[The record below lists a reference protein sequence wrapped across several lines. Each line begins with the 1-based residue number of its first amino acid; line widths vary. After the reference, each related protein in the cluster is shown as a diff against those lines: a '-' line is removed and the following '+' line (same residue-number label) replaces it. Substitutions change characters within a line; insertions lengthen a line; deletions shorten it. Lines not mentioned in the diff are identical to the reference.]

1 MVISAGPL
9 TRVFT
14 GVASRLGVHA
24 VYLDTQKNLSVFAPR
39 LPCFC
44 GIAHIGYY
52 TPVLRRTSSYFVSEK
67 LFLSL
72 SLFPSPPSIGF
83 REKRGKEKGGER
95 KEKKKC
101 LGRALIYL
109 SLRWNERKE
118 TRDNSTAFSWISW
131 ELKLE
136 SILSGSIVGNKH
148 RTPFSLPPR

>member
-1 MVISAGPL
+1 M
-9 TRVFT
+9 R
-14 GVASRLGVHA
+14 
-24 VYLDTQKNLSVFAPR
+24 
-39 LPCFC
+39 
-44 GIAHIGYY
+44 
-52 TPVLRRTSSYFVSEK
+52 
-67 LFLSL
+67 
-72 SLFPSPPSIGF
+72 F
-83 REKRGKEKGGER
+83 REKRGKEKGGGR